1 MNISNYTDKQGKVYD
16 AVLCKDRYHSCKG
29 CAFEGDADLEECI
42 KANDIADCFEFIW
55 VERVQPASEANPC
68 PS

>member
-1 MNISNYTDKQGKVYD
+1 MNTYTDAQGKVYD

-55 VERVQPASEANPC
+55 VERVQPVSEANPC